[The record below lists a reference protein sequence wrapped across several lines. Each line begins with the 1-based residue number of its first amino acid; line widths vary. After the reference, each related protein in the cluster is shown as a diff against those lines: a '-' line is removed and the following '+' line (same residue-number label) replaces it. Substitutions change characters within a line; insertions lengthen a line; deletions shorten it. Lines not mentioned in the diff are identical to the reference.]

1 MTKLKIYVTSTQLR
15 ALNPKESRILRL
27 PYTFHFYKRLFS
39 YIPDILA
46 NDSFSISEVVL
57 N

>member
-39 YIPDILA
+39 YILDILA